1 MPNHSHCRDED
12 DRDDSANSDSHDD
25 RPKYLKARDQLVER
39 ISSGAWRRGQLIP
52 SEQDVARELD
62 VSPGTARRALGM
74 LVDMGLITRRHGSG
88 TWVQAESRA
97 SQYRFFSFFDEDNVR
112 IEPGN
117 NGFIA
122 KLACANSRERFL
134 LNLQEEARVIRISR
148 TRTRAGRPFIAEK
161 LSLPEALFPNLA
173 GTSQLPDALYDFYHK
188 TDKVLVIEVAD
199 RLEAVAA
206 NATTAG
212 ALGVKIGTP
221 LLKVDR
227 IAYAP
232 KHLPVEWRVWL
243 CHLRDAHYL
252 AHMGGAG

>member
-1 MPNHSHCRDED
+1 MPNHNHCRDED
-12 DRDDSANSDSHDD
+12 ERDDSGGSHDD
-25 RPKYLKARDQLVER
+25 RPKYLKARDQLVDR
-39 ISSGAWRRGQLIP
+39 IRAGAWRRGQLIP

-74 LVDMGLITRRHGSG
+74 LVDMGLLTRRHGSG
-88 TWVQAESRA
+88 TWVRAESRD
-97 SQYRFFSFFDEDNVR
+97 SQHRYFCFFDEDNVR
-112 IEPGN
+112 VEPGN
-117 NGFIA
+117 SGFIA
-122 KLACANSRERFL
+122 KLARANSRERSL
-134 LNLQEEARVIRISR
+134 LNLEDEARVIRISR

-161 LSLPEALFPNLA
+161 VSLPEALFPNLA
-173 GTSQLPDALYDFYHK
+173 GESQLPDALYDFYQK
-188 TDKVLVIEVAD
+188 TDKVLVIEVED
-199 RLEAVAA
+199 QLKAVAA

-232 KHLPVEWRVWL
+232 ERLPVEWRVWL

-252 AHMGGAG
+252 AHMSGAG